1 MPPMK
6 RIGILVK
13 AESPDT
19 KVLLKELVPWLRAQG
34 KDPLLDPATAK
45 LVGETASYPK
55 KDLAALADMLVVLGG
70 DGTMLAAARL
80 VEDRPIPILG
90 VNTGGL
96 GFLTAVTRDE
106 LFKALEQV
114 FANTYAEEERLM
126 LRSRIVRMGKQVAAA
141 AVLNDVALSKGAL
154 SHMVQL
160 EISIDGQFVTG
171 LRGDGL
177 IISTPTGSTA
187 YSMAAGGPILNPAV
201 HALILT
207 PISPHTLTNRPI
219 VIPQEAHVEVVL
231 VSKDEGAMVTFDGQA
246 GITLQ
251 PRDLIEVRASEKKTR
266 LIRFAD
272 RTYYD
277 MLRNKLKWG
286 ESKRDADTFAMDFF
300 RRMATSISSLV
311 GNLNSSMARR
321 CPSSCSISLNASRSS
336 TCTASGCRIFTK
348 ASSRFSLC
356 AISSAVKGALSARCR
371 RTTSLHHSPSRLA
384 TPTSPSLALRAH
396 PQRKTSGMT
405 APVASS

>member
-13 AESPDT
+13 AKAPDT
-19 KVLLKELVPWLRAQG
+19 IALLKELLPWLRARG
-34 KDPLLDPATAK
+34 KDPLLDPSIAA
-45 LVGETASYPK
+45 LVGETAPSHR

-90 VNTGGL
+90 INAGGL

-106 LFKALEQV
+106 LFTALEQV
-114 FANTYAEEERLM
+114 FANAFTEEERLM
-126 LRSRIVRMGKQVAAA
+126 LRSRIIRMGQQVAAA
-141 AVLNDVALSKGAL
+141 AMLNDMALSKGAL

-160 EISIDGQFVTG
+160 EVSIDGQFVTG

-207 PISPHTLTNRPI
+207 PICPHTLTNRPI
-219 VIPQEAHVEVVL
+219 VIPQEAHVAVTL
-231 VSKDEGAMVTFDGQA
+231 VSNDEGAMVTFDGQA
-246 GITLQ
+246 GIALQ
-251 PRDLIEVRASEKKTR
+251 PRDLIEVRASENKTR

-277 MLRNKLKWG
+277 MLRKKLKWG
-286 ESKRDADTFAMDFF
+286 ES
-300 RRMATSISSLV
+300 
-311 GNLNSSMARR
+311 
-321 CPSSCSISLNASRSS
+321 
-336 TCTASGCRIFTK
+336 
-348 ASSRFSLC
+348 
-356 AISSAVKGALSARCR
+356 
-371 RTTSLHHSPSRLA
+371 
-384 TPTSPSLALRAH
+384 
-396 PQRKTSGMT
+396 
-405 APVASS
+405 

>member
-6 RIGILVK
+6 RIGIVVK
-13 AESPDT
+13 AESPET
-19 KVLLKELVPWLRAQG
+19 KALLKELVPWLRARG

-45 LVGETASYPK
+45 LIGETASSLK
-55 KDLAALADMLVVLGG
+55 KDFAALADMLVVLGG

-106 LFKALEQV
+106 IFKALEQV
-114 FANTYAEEERLM
+114 FANAYAEEHRLM
-126 LRSRIVRMGKQVAAA
+126 LRSRLVRMGTQVAAA
-141 AVLNDVALSKGAL
+141 SVLNDVALSKGAL

-207 PISPHTLTNRPI
+207 PICPHTLTNRPI
-219 VIPQEAHVEVVL
+219 VIPQDAQVEVVITRRE
-231 VSKDEGAMVTFDGQA
+231 EGAMATFDGQV
-246 GITLQ
+246 GISLRHEDT
-251 PRDLIEVRASEKKTR
+251 IEVSASDHYAK
-266 LIRFAD
+266 LIRFPEC
-272 RTYYD
+272 TFYEV
-277 MLRNKLKWG
+277 LRKKLKWG
-286 ESKRDADTFAMDFF
+286 DGS
-300 RRMATSISSLV
+300 
-311 GNLNSSMARR
+311 
-321 CPSSCSISLNASRSS
+321 
-336 TCTASGCRIFTK
+336 
-348 ASSRFSLC
+348 
-356 AISSAVKGALSARCR
+356 
-371 RTTSLHHSPSRLA
+371 
-384 TPTSPSLALRAH
+384 
-396 PQRKTSGMT
+396 
-405 APVASS
+405 

>member
-1 MPPMK
+1 MK

-13 AESPDT
+13 AKAPDT
-19 KVLLKELVPWLRAQG
+19 IALLKELLPWLRARG
-34 KDPLLDPATAK
+34 KDPLLDPSIAA
-45 LVGETASYPK
+45 LVGETAPSHR

-90 VNTGGL
+90 INAGGL

-106 LFKALEQV
+106 LFTALEQV
-114 FANTYAEEERLM
+114 FANAFTEEERLM
-126 LRSRIVRMGKQVAAA
+126 LRSRIIRMGQQVAAA
-141 AVLNDVALSKGAL
+141 AMLNDMALSKGAL

-207 PISPHTLTNRPI
+207 PICPHTLTNRPI
-219 VIPQEAHVEVVL
+219 VIPQEAHVAVTL
-231 VSKDEGAMVTFDGQA
+231 VSNDEGAMVTFDGQA
-246 GITLQ
+246 GIALQ
-251 PRDLIEVRASEKKTR
+251 PRDLIEVRASENKTR

-277 MLRNKLKWG
+277 MLRKKLKWG
-286 ESKRDADTFAMDFF
+286 ES
-300 RRMATSISSLV
+300 
-311 GNLNSSMARR
+311 
-321 CPSSCSISLNASRSS
+321 
-336 TCTASGCRIFTK
+336 
-348 ASSRFSLC
+348 
-356 AISSAVKGALSARCR
+356 
-371 RTTSLHHSPSRLA
+371 
-384 TPTSPSLALRAH
+384 
-396 PQRKTSGMT
+396 
-405 APVASS
+405 